1 MKNLLLLAV
10 FGLLASPAF
19 AQSSA
24 TVATTG
30 DDNTASVTQADGS
43 TAIVTQDGDNS
54 DATVTQSGA
63 AHSAKIYTN
72 SAGAFDSNGN
82 SIDRNSASILQ
93 TGSGTDIARIR
104 QGNASPV
111 RTVQEARATI
121 EQRGTGSN
129 EAYIDQNV
137 DQNGRNVTSEIFQYG
152 SGNRAETVFSANQR
166 QGDYTRITQD
176 GSGNDAYQSKDDE
189 REGSLIIEQDG
200 TSNAAEQYTRKDQ
213 ARDLFIRQVG
223 TINQA
228 YQDIYKG
235 SYATTRQYGDGN
247 YADIYTP
254 GRFNNTLT
262 VIQGDEAGAFGG
274 STSDDNIAELQ
285 ANDGDNTALIEQYG
299 VGANKAYVLM
309 SDGASLDVLQ
319 SGEGNVL
326 AGLSGVGAAQVLNGS
341 SLTVDQV
348 GDFNKAYVSQQNGD
362 VGTISQSGSNNVAT
376 ISQN

>member
-1 MKNLLLLAV
+1 MKSLFLTAL

-19 AQSSA
+19 AQSTA
-24 TVATTG
+24 TVTTTG
-30 DDNTASVTQADGS
+30 DDNTAAVTQADGS
-43 TAIVTQDGDNS
+43 TATVTQAGDNS
-54 DATVTQSGA
+54 DATVTQAGA
-63 AHSAKIYTN
+63 AHSATIYTN
-72 SAGAFDSNGN
+72 SAGAFDNNGR

-93 TGSGTDIARIR
+93 EGSGADIARIR

-137 DQNGRNVTSEIFQYG
+137 DQSGRNVTSEIFQNG
-152 SGNRAETVFSANQR
+152 SDNHAETVFSANQR

-176 GSGNDAYQSKDDE
+176 GTGNDAYQLKDDE
-189 REGSLIIEQDG
+189 REGSLIIEQG
-200 TSNAAEQYTRKDQ
+200 GSSNTAEQYTRKDQ

-223 TINQA
+223 EGNVAT
-228 YQDIYKG
+228 QDIYKG
-235 SYATTRQYGDGN
+235 SWVTTEQYGDGN

-274 STSDDNIAELQ
+274 STSDDNVAELQ
-285 ANDGDNTALIEQYG
+285 ANEGHNTALIEQYG
-299 VGANKAYVLM
+299 AGSNEAYVLM

-319 SGEGNVL
+319 NGEGNEL
-326 AGLSGVGAAQVLNGS
+326 KGLGGVGAAQVLGGS

-348 GDFNKAYVSQQNGD
+348 GDFNKAYVSQQNGG
-362 VGTISQSGSNNVAT
+362 VGVITQTGSSNVAT
-376 ISQN
+376 INQN